1 MSLSSRNFGG
11 DRNCNFAIE
20 SLIGGARR
28 DNADGKPL
36 GPVFGFMCPIGTV
49 CVCHDRGCG
58 RWMVFV
64 EVGVRWDTQPV
75 EDSESDWL
83 DYAFVWVTAAAG
95 RRSGSHVA
103 QQAINH
109 AQGQW

>member
-1 MSLSSRNFGG
+1 
-11 DRNCNFAIE
+11 
-20 SLIGGARR
+20 
-28 DNADGKPL
+28 
-36 GPVFGFMCPIGTV
+36 
-49 CVCHDRGCG
+49 
-58 RWMVFV
+58 MVFV

>member
-1 MSLSSRNFGG
+1 
-11 DRNCNFAIE
+11 
-20 SLIGGARR
+20 
-28 DNADGKPL
+28 
-36 GPVFGFMCPIGTV
+36 
-49 CVCHDRGCG
+49 
-58 RWMVFV
+58 VFV

-75 EDSESDWL
+75 ENSESDWL

-109 AQGQW
+109 AQGQL